1 MSWTSDTVLEFLELY
16 RREQHLWDPK
26 HPLHRNRSE
35 VAESWLR
42 IQASLSIHCSI
53 TDLKKKK
60 ESLMTSFR
68 MHLGK
73 KKAQVGYRT
82 TWFAYSL
89 MESFLGGKYECDSTN
104 QLENE
109 YFTNTGNY
117 TTQPGIPE
125 HTNNMNRN
133 INIIDKHASL
143 ARQNKPSSP
152 CQKSSTNKNVSD
164 LNYSK
169 KRMDE
174 SGNYLKTANEVKT
187 EMDEYDLY
195 GQLLAKKLRK
205 LDERQRDLAM
215 HEIDNVMFRAK
226 MQSNTSQQRSYSTS
240 PSPVPRKL
248 KSPIFIVAQQ
258 NLSTSIQ
265 YEDENISYQEQPPS

>member
-1 MSWTSDTVLEFLELY
+1 MSWNSDTVLEFLELY

-35 VAESWLR
+35 VSESWLR

-68 MHLGK
+68 MHLSK
-73 KKAQVGYRT
+73 KKVQPGYRT

-109 YFTNTGNY
+109 YYTNTGNY
-117 TTQPGIPE
+117 STQPGIPD
-125 HTNNMNRN
+125 HTNNINRN
-133 INIIDKHASL
+133 INIADKHTAMV
-143 ARQNKPSSP
+143 RQNKPVSP
-152 CQKSSTNKNVSD
+152 KTPTNKNSSE
-164 LNYSK
+164 LNYAK

-174 SGNYLKTANEVKT
+174 AVTYLKNASSGGMKH
-187 EMDEYDLY
+187 EMDEYELY

-205 LDERQRDLAM
+205 LDEHQRDLAM

-226 MQSNTSQQRSYSTS
+226 MQSTTSQQRSYSTS

-248 KSPIFIVAQQ
+248 KSPIFIVTQQ
-258 NLSTSIQ
+258 NPTNIQ
-265 YEDENISYQEQPPS
+265 YEDENITYQEQPPS

>member
-1 MSWTSDTVLEFLELY
+1 MSWTNDNVLEFLELY
-16 RREQHLWDPK
+16 KREQHLWDPK

-35 VAESWLR
+35 VAEAWNR
-42 IQASLSIHCSI
+42 IQISLSIHVPV

-73 KKAQVGYRT
+73 KKTQENYRT

-109 YFTNTGNY
+109 FFTSAENY
-117 TTQPGIPE
+117 TTQPGIPD
-125 HTNNMNRN
+125 HASN
-133 INIIDKHASL
+133 INRSLNNSDKSMAV
-143 ARQNKPSSP
+143 RQSKQIATCHKTPKTCSYP
-152 CQKSSTNKNVSD
+152 
-164 LNYSK
+164 K
-169 KRMDE
+169 KRPDE
-174 SGNYLKTANEVKT
+174 DDSYLNNSSSMRI

-205 LDERQRDLAM
+205 LDEHQRDLAM
-215 HEIDNVMFRAK
+215 HEIDSVMFRAK
-226 MQSNTSQQRSYSTS
+226 MQSTPSQSRSYSGS
-240 PSPVPRKL
+240 PSPMPRKL
-248 KSPIFIVAQQ
+248 KSPVFIVAQH
-258 NLSTSIQ
+258 NISTSIQ
-265 YEDENISYQEQPPS
+265 YEDENIPYQEQPPS